1 MEVYERIKFL
11 RKQHLKLSQEQFGA
25 QLGVSRSVIA
35 NIETNVLARPE
46 QKEPLYRL
54 ICSTFNISYEWLTTG
69 NGEMFIMSK
78 QSFVDKLAATYSLS
92 DTGRKII
99 ECYLRLGEEQRAE
112 IDKFVLSIA
121 EAVTDTPKQTD
132 EVPADNSVDIAS
144 DIKKTIEEVEEALSP
159 ENTKP
164 K

>member
-1 MEVYERIKFL
+1 MEIYERIKHL
-11 RKQHLKLSQEQFGA
+11 RKQHLKLSQEQFGE
-25 QLGVSRSVIA
+25 QLGVSRTVIK
-35 NIETNVLARPE
+35 NIELGTLARPE

-99 ECYLRLGEEQRAE
+99 ECYLRLNEEQRAE

-132 EVPADNSVDIAS
+132 DAPADNPADIAS

>member
-1 MEVYERIKFL
+1 MKIYERIKLL
-11 RKQHLKLSQEQFGA
+11 RKQHLKISQGQFGEM
-25 QLGVSRSVIA
+25 LGVNRDVIN
-35 NIETNVLARPE
+35 NIEQNRLAKPE

-54 ICSTFNISYEWLTTG
+54 ICSTFNISYEWLITG

-121 EAVTDTPKQTD
+121 EAVTDPPKQAD
-132 EVPADNSVDIAS
+132 EAPDDNSADIAS